1 MEKEERGKISEK
13 IIEILGLET
22 YRLETNMFLIR
33 DENGEVLQGV
43 NFTDE
48 VIDLTQFI
56 EDYIENYYENRKDLG
71 NAQ

>member
-1 MEKEERGKISEK
+1 MKKEELGKISEK

-22 YRLETNMFLIR
+22 YRLETNMLLIR

-48 VIDLTQFI
+48 VINLTQFI
-56 EDYIENYYENRKDLG
+56 KDYIENYYENRKNLG
-71 NAQ
+71 NA